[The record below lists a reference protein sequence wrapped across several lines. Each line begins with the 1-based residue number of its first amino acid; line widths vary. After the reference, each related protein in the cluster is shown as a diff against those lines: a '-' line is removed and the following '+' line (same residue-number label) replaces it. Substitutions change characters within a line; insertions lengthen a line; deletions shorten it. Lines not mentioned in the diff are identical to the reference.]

1 MKNFINIKDIPVSDL
16 NKILLDAKKRKAKR
30 KKLNHLEPDKDI
42 PLKGRFL
49 IQMFEKSSTRTR
61 LLLSYCF

>member
-1 MKNFINIKDIPVSDL
+1 MKNFINIKDIPTRDL
-16 NKILLDAKKRKAKR
+16 KKILVDARKRKVKR
-30 KKLNHLEPDKDI
+30 KKLNHLETDKGI

-61 LLLSYCF
+61 LSF